1 MNIFFEVA
9 ACRNMLKV
17 CPKAIPVENRCSRET
32 ELKAKALGKKLA
44 VVQLAAAHKR
54 SFERDN
60 ALVSE
65 GLPCA
70 LSLSCS
76 YFLICT
82 FYK

>member
-1 MNIFFEVA
+1 
-9 ACRNMLKV
+9 MLSFHK
-17 CPKAIPVENRCSRET
+17 RSTTET
-32 ELKAKALGKKLA
+32 MLKAKALGKKLA

-54 SFERDN
+54 SFEGDN
-60 ALVSE
+60 VLVLQ